1 MEEQKTENKEEL
13 QQETTEEKNSDQ
25 GNSSTRSSLLWIFAG
40 GYLVYTGY
48 RLCANVIS
56 GAEDSSTG
64 FLVAGGIFV
73 VIGAVLLIMAVRN
86 LAKAGAQKHEM
97 EEAAAKKQQR
107 KPPKIRRLRQLE
119 KNACLLHSGHIWQR
133 ILMMHRRKKQNKI
146 RMRDSSCQ
154 DMTHISIKN
163 GTSGGEN
170 DFFQGC
176 SVFN

>member
-56 GAEDSSTG
+56 EAEDSSTG
-64 FLVAGGIFV
+64 FLVAGGIF

-97 EEAAAKKQQR
+97 EEAAAKKAAEETAKDPEIAATGKKRMSIAQR
-107 KPPKIRRLRQLE
+107 AHL
-119 KNACLLHSGHIWQR
+119 A
-133 ILMMHRRKKQNKI
+133 
-146 RMRDSSCQ
+146 
-154 DMTHISIKN
+154 
-163 GTSGGEN
+163 EN
-170 DFFQGC
+170 LDDAPEEEAK
-176 SVFN
+176 

>member
-86 LAKAGAQKHEM
+86 LAKAGAQLSL
-97 EEAAAKKQQR
+97 
-107 KPPKIRRLRQLE
+107 I
-119 KNACLLHSGHIWQR
+119 HI
-133 ILMMHRRKKQNKI
+133 
-146 RMRDSSCQ
+146 
-154 DMTHISIKN
+154 
-163 GTSGGEN
+163 
-170 DFFQGC
+170 
-176 SVFN
+176 

>member
-1 MEEQKTENKEEL
+1 MEEQKTENKEEAAAGDYGRKRIPIREIL
-13 QQETTEEKNSDQ
+13 PQEATFC
-25 GNSSTRSSLLWIFAG
+25 GSSQG

-97 EEAAAKKQQR
+97 EEAATKKSDRGNRQR
-107 KPPKIRRLRQLE
+107 
-119 KNACLLHSGHIWQR
+119 SGDCGGW
-133 ILMMHRRKKQNKI
+133 KK
-146 RMRDSSCQ
+146 
-154 DMTHISIKN
+154 THVYCTA
-163 GTSGGEN
+163 GTSGRE
-170 DFFQGC
+170 
-176 SVFN
+176 S

>member
-97 EEAAAKKQQR
+97 EEAAAKKAAAKKAAEDTAKDPEIAATGKKRMSIAQR
-107 KPPKIRRLRQLE
+107 AHL
-119 KNACLLHSGHIWQR
+119 A
-133 ILMMHRRKKQNKI
+133 
-146 RMRDSSCQ
+146 
-154 DMTHISIKN
+154 
-163 GTSGGEN
+163 EN
-170 DFFQGC
+170 LDDAPEEEAK
-176 SVFN
+176 

>member
-73 VIGAVLLIMAVRN
+73 VIGAVLLIMVRN

-97 EEAAAKKQQR
+97 EEAAAKKAAKETAKDPENAAAGKKRMSIAQR
-107 KPPKIRRLRQLE
+107 AHL
-119 KNACLLHSGHIWQR
+119 A
-133 ILMMHRRKKQNKI
+133 
-146 RMRDSSCQ
+146 
-154 DMTHISIKN
+154 
-163 GTSGGEN
+163 EN
-170 DFFQGC
+170 LDDAPEEEAK
-176 SVFN
+176 

>member
-73 VIGAVLLIMAVRN
+73 VIGAVLLIMA
-86 LAKAGAQKHEM
+86 G
-97 EEAAAKKQQR
+97 
-107 KPPKIRRLRQLE
+107 P
-119 KNACLLHSGHIWQR
+119 
-133 ILMMHRRKKQNKI
+133 
-146 RMRDSSCQ
+146 
-154 DMTHISIKN
+154 
-163 GTSGGEN
+163 
-170 DFFQGC
+170 
-176 SVFN
+176 